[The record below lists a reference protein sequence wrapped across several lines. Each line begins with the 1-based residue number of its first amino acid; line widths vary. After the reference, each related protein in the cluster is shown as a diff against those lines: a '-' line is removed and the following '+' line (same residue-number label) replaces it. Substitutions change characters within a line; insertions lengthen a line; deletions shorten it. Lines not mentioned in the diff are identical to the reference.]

1 MRKDEGIKFLVVF
14 IYAKLLGRGSP
25 RRFSPRLRSCFA
37 EEAAGGGG
45 GGSGVLALSRHQ
57 SAFVGPVVCR

>member
-14 IYAKLLGRGSP
+14 IYAKLLGCGSP
-25 RRFSPRLRSCFA
+25 RRFLPRLRSCFA

-45 GGSGVLALSRHQ
+45 GGVLALSRHQ